1 MGRRSRLRPR
11 VSAHAAGLGA
21 KSRAPADRATR
32 MVHYLC
38 RVSPHNSESNLPSTS
53 VVQASRARSSGRGD
67 SDLEWQS
74 RSRPSHV
81 GIGLSKDWSSEHTQF
96 IFVSQR
102 YPGHK
107 AGAVSQRTRPAGTF
121 MILKR
126 QPCNLCNI

>member
-32 MVHYLC
+32 TVQWVHYLC
-38 RVSPHNSESNLPSTS
+38 RVSPRNSESNLPNGSGVSGPQRWPGRLGSGVAVTQSAQPCGNRSIKGLEFRTHS
-53 VVQASRARSSGRGD
+53 V
-67 SDLEWQS
+67 
-74 RSRPSHV
+74 H
-81 GIGLSKDWSSEHTQF
+81 
-96 IFVSQR
+96 FVSQR

-107 AGAVSQRTRPAGTF
+107 AGAVSQRTLQAGTF